1 MKKDIG
7 VCTPLYPAPALV
19 VTAYDRQGIPGGLM
33 VAWGGVC
40 NSEPPCI
47 SVAVAKNRHTLEG
60 IMKRKAFCVN
70 VSSEDVICEA
80 DFFGLA
86 SGRDVDKFETAGL
99 TPRKGDLVGAPLI
112 EEFPISMECEVVQ
125 SIDLGS
131 HFLFV
136 GKVVKTWA
144 VEKCLGRILSVVRA
158 AEPDLVVSTGDLVD
172 DNMEFRDEE
181 IVLLREL
188 DPPLGTYAVTGNHE
202 YHVGVRQAVEFKER
216 AGMRVLR
223 DEPLF
228 VGGLVLV
235 GMDDASARRSGGTN
249 HPEQAILASLLEDR
263 FVVLLKHR
271 PIVEAESAGLF
282 DLQLSGHTH
291 GGQIWPFYWLTRLA
305 HNYRPGLRAIS
316 PRKGEAYAAETSRE
330 SLIYVSNGAGT
341 WGPPLRFFAP
351 PEVTIFDIVRK
362 KGN

>member
-19 VTAYDRQGIPGGLM
+19 VTAYDRQGIQGGLM

-99 TPRKGDLVGAPLI
+99 TPRKGDLVDAPLI

-144 VEKCLGRILSVVRA
+144 VEKCLDEKGY
-158 AEPDLVVSTGDLVD
+158 PD
-172 DNMEFRDEE
+172 
-181 IVLLREL
+181 
-188 DPPLGTYAVTGNHE
+188 PLKV
-202 YHVGVRQAVEFKER
+202 K
-216 AGMRVLR
+216 
-223 DEPLF
+223 PL
-228 VGGLVLV
+228 
-235 GMDDASARRSGGTN
+235 
-249 HPEQAILASLLEDR
+249 
-263 FVVLLKHR
+263 
-271 PIVEAESAGLF
+271 
-282 DLQLSGHTH
+282 
-291 GGQIWPFYWLTRLA
+291 
-305 HNYRPGLRAIS
+305 
-316 PRKGEAYAAETSRE
+316 
-330 SLIYVSNGAGT
+330 
-341 WGPPLRFFAP
+341 FFAP
-351 PEVTIFDIVRK
+351 KCGTYYALGRVVGKAYSEGEK
-362 KGN
+362 KFRGK